1 MTRKTNPD
9 AHVCGPGEPVL
20 VFGCGLIGGSVA
32 AGLSGSGIEVWGTDR
47 RDLAPLV
54 ERGWLAR
61 QVPAERVAE
70 AAVVVLALPPS
81 GVVGALARL
90 PFRRGQVVTDTAS
103 VKAPVAR
110 AAARLPAGV
119 AFVGGHPMAGGTGS
133 GWEAARPDLFRG
145 AAWALLPV
153 QATAR
158 SPGPEPVE
166 PEDARA
172 RIEALVRRL
181 GAEPVTVEPERHD
194 RIVALTSHLPQL
206 LAVALAAEIG
216 ALDGAPAGS
225 GGSEDGPAAEGPSPE
240 PSGGSGRPGED
251 VTALLGPGGRGLLR
265 LAGSPYEL
273 WRDIFALNR
282 DEVAR
287 ALSAVAAR
295 AGLPPDALEEEFT
308 RAREI
313 ARRLGL

>member
-1 MTRKTNPD
+1 MSD
-9 AHVCGPGEPVL
+9 EPVL
-20 VFGCGLIGGSVA
+20 VLGCGLIGGSIA
-32 AGLSGSGIEVWGTDR
+32 AGLSGSGMEVWGADR

-54 ERGWLAR
+54 ERRWLAR

-81 GVVGALARL
+81 GVLGALARL
-90 PFRRGQVVTDTAS
+90 PFQPGQVVTDTAS

-110 AAARLPAGV
+110 AAARLPPGV

-145 AAWALLPV
+145 AAWALSPV
-153 QATAR
+153 DGPPPAPVPGGREGRGGGPDPEAAR
-158 SPGPEPVE
+158 TQV
-166 PEDARA
+166 
-172 RIEALVRRL
+172 EALVRRL

-206 LAVALAAEIG
+206 LAVALAAELD

-225 GGSEDGPAAEGPSPE
+225 GSSEGSSAAEGPSPE
-240 PSGGSGRPGED
+240 SSGGSGRPGAD
-251 VTALLGPGGRGLLR
+251 VAALLGPGGRGLLR
-265 LAGSPYEL
+265 LAESPYEL
-273 WRDIFALNR
+273 WRDIVALNR
-282 DEVAR
+282 DEIAR

-308 RAREI
+308 RARET

>member
-1 MTRKTNPD
+1 MTSN
-9 AHVCGPGEPVL
+9 EPIL

-32 AGLSGSGIEVWGTDR
+32 AGLSEAGMEVWGADR

-61 QVPAERVAE
+61 QVPAERAGE
-70 AAVVVLALPPS
+70 AAVVLLALPPS

-90 PFRRGQVVTDTAS
+90 PFRPGQVVTDTAS

-110 AAARLPAGV
+110 TAAHLPAGV
-119 AFVGGHPMAGGTGS
+119 GFVGGHPMAGGTGS

-145 AAWALLPV
+145 AAWAL
-153 QATAR
+153 
-158 SPGPEPVE
+158 SPVE
-166 PEDARA
+166 GPPPSPVSEGGEGRA
-172 RIEALVRRL
+172 AGPDPGEVRTRIEALVRRL

-216 ALDGAPAGS
+216 ALERVPVGS
-225 GGSEDGPAAEGPSPE
+225 GSSGRGSTAEDLSPE
-240 PSGGSGRPGED
+240 VPDPLVRPNED

-265 LAGSPYEL
+265 LAESPYEL
-273 WRDIFALNR
+273 WRDIVALNR
-282 DEVAR
+282 DEIAR

-308 RAREI
+308 RASET